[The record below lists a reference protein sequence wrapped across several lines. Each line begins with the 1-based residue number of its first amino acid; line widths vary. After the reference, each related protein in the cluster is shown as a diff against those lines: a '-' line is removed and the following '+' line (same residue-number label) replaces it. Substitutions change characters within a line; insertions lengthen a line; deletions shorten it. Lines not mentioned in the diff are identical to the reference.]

1 MFKWDDRYS
10 VGIQTIDE
18 QHKEIFR
25 ILDKLYSLLK
35 AGKSECLLKEI
46 IPELENYTIFHFQRE
61 EFYFHKFSYIDS
73 DKHIAEHENFIIKM
87 KEMKSDIEMGRI
99 SLGFDLMLYLKTWID
114 HHILVID
121 KKYVESLKDKIKE

>member
-1 MFKWDDRYS
+1 MFKWDDKYS

-35 AGKSECLLKEI
+35 TGKSDNLLNEI

-61 EFYFHKFSYIDS
+61 EFYFGKFGYSES
-73 DKHIAEHENFIIKM
+73 DEHIFEHEEFIKKM
-87 KEMKSDIEMGRI
+87 REVKVDLELGRI
-99 SLGFDLMLYLKTWID
+99 SLGFDLMIYLKTWIE
-114 HHILVID
+114 HHILVVD
-121 KKYVESLKDKIKE
+121 KRYVDSLKDKI